1 MALDMDQLRRIF
13 YEECRENLEIL
24 ERELLA
30 LDPDADVDLDIINT
44 IFRAAHS
51 IKGGG
56 LLLISMKSVS
66 LPMSWRH
73 CLMKPEKENVA
84 SMPAP

>member
-56 LLLISMKSVS
+56 ATFNLNEISQFTHVMETLLDEA
-66 LPMSWRH
+66 R
-73 CLMKPEKENVA
+73 EGNVA

>member
-1 MALDMDQLRRIF
+1 MAMDMDQLRRIF
-13 YEECRENLEIL
+13 YEECRENLEVL

-30 LDPDADVDLDIINT
+30 LDPEATDLESINT

-56 LLLISMKSVS
+56 RDI
-66 LPMSWRH
+66 
-73 CLMKPEKENVA
+73 
-84 SMPAP
+84 